1 MDQSHKPSKN
11 LARTPKEIQAILVP
25 KAREPWLKRP
35 LDVTLSGLILILC
48 QRGIAARDDKHRAWQ
63 TQIVLLNRFIRGGR
77 SSMKTKWQKVS
88 AFEAKTKLSELLRET
103 EQGGSFVIYRRGKE
117 VARLVP
123 PVKEEQDVDLKQ
135 VLASFRE
142 IRERIPGKV
151 SIRQLV
157 EEGRRF

>member
-1 MDQSHKPSKN
+1 MKLTRFEDLDCWQE
-11 LARTPKEIQAILVP
+11 ARKLVNMVYEAI
-25 KAREPWLKRP
+25 R
-35 LDVTLSGLILILC
+35 
-48 QRGIAARDDKHRAWQ
+48 
-63 TQIVLLNRFIRGGR
+63 RGGR
-77 SSMKTKWQKVS
+77 SPMGVKSQKVS

-103 EQGGSFVIYRRGKE
+103 EQGGSFVICRRGKE

-135 VLASFRE
+135 VLSSFRE

-151 SIRQLV
+151 SIRAVV